1 MSGALA
7 VLNRWGQGLLESWEP
22 REQENRDVCTVG
34 GSWGDAGLCLQM
46 YGSQDGDIDE
56 DTLSSILKTALGVAE
71 LSVTSLFQA
80 IDQEGAGRITFG
92 EWPRGGGGGPCCTGG
107 VPRRWDTGTKW
118 KQCPRVLARTRW
130 CLVQREAPGR
140 KILPQARQGLLGDF
154 ESDLCGVD

>member
-7 VLNRWGQGLLESWEP
+7 VLNWWGQGLLESWEP
-22 REQENRDVCTVG
+22 REQEKRDACTVG

-80 IDQEGAGRITFG
+80 IDQEGTGRITFG
-92 EWPRGGGGGPCCTGG
+92 EWPRHGGGGPRCTGVCPGGGARGRSGSSAHACSPGHG
-107 VPRRWDTGTKW
+107 VVLCSTKV
-118 KQCPRVLARTRW
+118 P
-130 CLVQREAPGR
+130 EGR
-140 KILPQARQGLLGDF
+140 FSPKPSRDY
-154 ESDLCGVD
+154 